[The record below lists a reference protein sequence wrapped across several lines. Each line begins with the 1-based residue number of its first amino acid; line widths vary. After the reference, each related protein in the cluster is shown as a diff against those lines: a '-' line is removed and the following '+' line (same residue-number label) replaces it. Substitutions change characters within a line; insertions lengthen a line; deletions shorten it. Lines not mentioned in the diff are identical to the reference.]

1 MSGSDACG
9 RKRPL
14 YVRADRS
21 HYSSSKKRKAHSV
34 AAAQARWNKENTPTQ
49 SKQTPVTSTKSLV
62 AAPSLPA
69 HRQQQQENIVAPQCT
84 IDGCRIVN
92 IQALSEAI
100 HVLTTH
106 STSCGGSCIIEG
118 ETRSGLASV
127 FHATCTKCHAKFPV
141 KSSDRITPGGSKV
154 MWSVNVA
161 AVLAQMATGGGLTRL
176 NSTLSFL
183 EVPGMQK
190 RMYLT
195 TEQFLGEA
203 MQQQLFEAMA
213 QVGVEEKQHA
223 IDTADYHQ
231 GVPAVSVV
239 ADGGWSKRSHKHS
252 YNAKSGVAVI
262 FGVHTKK
269 LLFLGVRNKYCSIC
283 AIAEKR
289 HQEVP
294 THKCYK
300 NWEGSSSSM
309 ESDIVAEGFR
319 LSEQHHGVRY
329 MRVTADGDS
338 SLMSTLIQSVPY
350 GPFIQKVE
358 CANHACKCYRS
369 RLEALAKDH
378 SEFRGKGGLTKRAIQ
393 RLTIG
398 ARIAIRMHSSTGN
411 VQQLRHDLRNGP
423 RHVFGDHSLCNPEFC
438 KHVPSSSPDDDSS
451 PDPDDVL
458 LTTEEEHSFQ
468 SFAEQIDDIVAQ
480 EIADNPTTH
489 DEADAQIG
497 QSTDAMDSLPA
508 GLFAKVMACGD
519 RLVVMAP
526 QLISNQTSNLAECF
540 MSIRCC
546 FDGGKQYNRIQKGSF
561 QYRCCAAGL
570 RVQNGCQWPVSFWKE
585 TTGEESGQVNI
596 MQYT

>member
-127 FHATCTKCHAKFPV
+127 FHATCTKCHAKFPF
-141 KSSDRITPGGSKV
+141 KSSDRITPGGSKA

-190 RMYLT
+190 RMYST

-378 SEFRGKGGLTKRAIQ
+378 PEFRGKGGLTKRAIQ

-468 SFAEQIDDIVAQ
+468 SFAEQIDDIIAQ